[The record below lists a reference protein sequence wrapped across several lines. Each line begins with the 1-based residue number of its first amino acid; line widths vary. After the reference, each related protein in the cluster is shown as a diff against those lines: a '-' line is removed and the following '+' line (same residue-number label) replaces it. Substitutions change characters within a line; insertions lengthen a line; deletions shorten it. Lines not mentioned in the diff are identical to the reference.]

1 MASFLATPSD
11 RTIPDQW
18 EAQILC
24 RILLKHPVIMFTQ
37 APREMVEAMHM
48 HWAPDLSAAIDLAD
62 RLLGRA
68 DSPITVI
75 PDGVSVIVKK

>member
-1 MASFLATPSD
+1 M
-11 RTIPDQW
+11 
-18 EAQILC
+18 
-24 RILLKHPVIMFTQ
+24 VTQ
-37 APREMVEAMHM
+37 AFREMVEAMHM